1 MELVSFYISDF
12 SLSVSFFQRTSSEHF
27 FIPCSMLGA
36 KDPEVKQTLSLPCSV
51 ISVSFVHPALPG
63 ISSFLGPVLG
73 IRPQAVMIQ
82 SGQCLTRGVWGGRV
96 LSQSGVW
103 GGRPGEADGSEL
115 KEERA
120 RQSGKMEA
128 QVTVLP
134 GSRCERGELPG
145 GWHG

>member
-1 MELVSFYISDF
+1 MRLFLMELVSFYISDF
-12 SLSVSFFQRTSSEHF
+12 SLSVSFFQRTSCEHF
-27 FIPCSMLGA
+27 FIPCSVPGA
-36 KDPEVKQTLSLPCSV
+36 RDPEVKQTLSVPCLV

-63 ISSFLGPVLG
+63 ISPVLGPVLG
-73 IRPQAVMIQ
+73 ISPQAVMSQ
-82 SGQCLTRGVWGGRV
+82 SGQCWTRGAWGGRV

-128 QVTVLP
+128 QVTARARVKV
-134 GSRCERGELPG
+134 
-145 GWHG
+145 